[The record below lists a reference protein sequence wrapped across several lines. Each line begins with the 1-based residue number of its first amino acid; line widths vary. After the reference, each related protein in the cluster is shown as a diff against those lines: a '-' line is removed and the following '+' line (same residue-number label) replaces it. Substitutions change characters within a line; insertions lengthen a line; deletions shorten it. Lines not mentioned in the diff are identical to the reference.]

1 MSLNDA
7 VADESSKSVT
17 TPEWAEDTPQT
28 PLIEDHGDEK
38 RGHKF
43 FGFCCDSR
51 RAVVI
56 VNILSLI
63 LFISCLL
70 AALLPGR
77 ITMNGQNIVAMIF
90 NLIFTCVIMYGMYK
104 AR

>member
-28 PLIEDHGDEK
+28 TLIEDHGDEK

-43 FGFCCDSR
+43 FEFCCDSR

-90 NLIFTCVIMYGMYK
+90 NLIFTCVIIYGM
-104 AR
+104 